1 MSPEIVAAV
10 ARRNLSNP
18 ECPVNNSHVFAL
30 SKRKVEKKRNS
41 KKKRMKKKIK
51 RKEKSGDDTLA
62 SRPFRED

>member
-30 SKRKVEKKRNS
+30 SKRKVEKKKNFL
-41 KKKRMKKKIK
+41 KKK
-51 RKEKSGDDTLA
+51 E
-62 SRPFRED
+62 